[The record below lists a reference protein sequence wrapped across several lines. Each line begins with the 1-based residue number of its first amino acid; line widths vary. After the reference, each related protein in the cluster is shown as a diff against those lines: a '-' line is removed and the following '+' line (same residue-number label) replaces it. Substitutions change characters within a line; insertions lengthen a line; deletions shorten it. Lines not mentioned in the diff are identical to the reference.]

1 MSEEKKIIELTD
13 EDLEKVNGGVN
24 KDSDGNYVLTRGDR
38 YNPKL
43 MDDYSYCYIILESKN
58 VKNLNEKVS
67 CIILQGINHCDS
79 SVSVSELVN
88 NCVFD
93 KHYSGDLHRLFE

>member
-1 MSEEKKIIELTD
+1 MLEEKKVIELTD

-24 KDSDGNYVLTRGDR
+24 QDSDGNYVLIRGDR

-43 MDDYSYCYIILESKN
+43 VDADAYCYIVLESKN
-58 VKNLNEKVS
+58 TKSLNEKVS
-67 CIILQGINHCDS
+67 CIILQGINHCDG

-93 KHYSGDLHRLFE
+93 KHYSGDPHRLFE